1 MKKNITILD
10 YGAGNLTSIRLAFE
24 RLGAKPAITGDAD
37 EALRADALVF
47 PGVGSAKSAMDGLL
61 AHGLDAPIRTFLSA
75 GRPVLAICLGMQM
88 CCARSEEDGGVAG
101 LGFVPGDVR
110 LFRFGEPE
118 ETERV
123 ARSKLDVPGS
133 QSGNPVGS
141 DLRLV
146 RPKVPHMGWNTIRV
160 LNSHPVFAGLD
171 GQAFYFVHSYYV
183 GADCPASVCLT
194 EYAGF
199 EFTSAIASG
208 SLVATQFHPER
219 SGEAGLRLLRNFLAW
234 EGSPCC

>member
-1 MKKNITILD
+1 MNKTIAILD

-24 RLGAKPAITGDAD
+24 RLDARPVVTGDAA

-47 PGVGSAKSAMDGLL
+47 PGVGSAKSAMEGLL
-61 AHGLDAPIRTFLSA
+61 AHGLDAPIRAFLDA

-88 CCARSEEDGGVAG
+88 SCARSEEDGGVDG
-101 LGFVPGDVR
+101 LGFVPGVVR
-110 LFRFGEPE
+110 RFRFAAP
-118 ETERV
+118 
-123 ARSKLDVPGS
+123 ANDVPSSKFQVPSSKSLVSGS
-133 QSGNPVGS
+133 EV
-141 DLRLV
+141 LR

-160 LNSHPVFAGLD
+160 LSGHPVFAGLD

-183 GADCPASVCLT
+183 GADCPAAVCRT

-199 EFTSAIASG
+199 EFTSAIATG

>member
-1 MKKNITILD
+1 MNKTIAILD

-24 RLGAKPAITGDAD
+24 RLEARPVVTGDVA

-47 PGVGSAKSAMDGLL
+47 PGVGSARSAMEGLL
-61 AHGLDAPIRTFLSA
+61 SRGLDAPILEFLAA

-88 CCARSEEDGGVAG
+88 CCARSEEDGGVDG
-101 LGFVPGDVR
+101 LGLVPGVVR
-110 LFRFGEPE
+110 RFCFAEPAHE
-118 ETERV
+118 
-123 ARSKLDVPGS
+123 A
-133 QSGNPVGS
+133 QSSEFKVQSRP
-141 DLRLV
+141 
-146 RPKVPHMGWNTIRV
+146 PKVPHMGWNTISV
-160 LNSHPVFAGLD
+160 LSCHPVFAGLD
-171 GQAFYFVHSYYV
+171 DQAFYFVHSYYV
-183 GADCPASVCLT
+183 GDDCPAAVCHT

-199 EFTSAIASG
+199 VFTSAIATG

>member
-1 MKKNITILD
+1 MNKTIAILD

-24 RLGAKPAITGDAD
+24 RLGARPVVTGDAA
-37 EALRADALVF
+37 EAARADALVF
-47 PGVGSAKSAMDGLL
+47 PGVGSAKSGMAGLL
-61 AHGLDAPIRTFLSA
+61 GQGLDAPIRAFLDT

-88 CCARSEEDGGVAG
+88 CCSRSEEDGGVDG
-101 LGFVPGDVR
+101 LGLVPGVVR
-110 LFRFGEPE
+110 RFRFAVP
-118 ETERV
+118 TN
-123 ARSKLDVPGS
+123 DVPS
-133 QSGNPVGS
+133 SKFQVPSSKSANPVGA
-141 DLRLV
+141 DLRAV

-160 LNSHPVFAGLD
+160 LGGHPVFAGLD
-171 GQAFYFVHSYYV
+171 GEAFYFVHSYHV
-183 GADCPASVCLT
+183 GADCPAAVCLT
-194 EYAGF
+194 EYAGL

>member
-1 MKKNITILD
+1 MNKTIAILD

-24 RLGAKPAITGDAD
+24 RLGAKPVITGATD

-61 AHGLDAPIRTFLSA
+61 AHGLDAPIRAFLAA
-75 GRPVLAICLGMQM
+75 GRPILAICLGMQM

-101 LGFVPGDVR
+101 LGLVPGDVR
-110 LFRFGEPE
+110 LFRFDESR
-118 ETERV
+118 RV
-123 ARSKLDVPGS
+123 
-133 QSGNPVGS
+133 
-141 DLRLV
+141 
-146 RPKVPHMGWNTIRV
+146 KVPHMGWNTVRI
-160 LNSHPVFAGLD
+160 LGGHPVFTGLD
-171 GQAFYFVHSYYV
+171 GQAFYFVHSYYA

-199 EFTSAIASG
+199 EFTSAIATG

>member
-1 MKKNITILD
+1 MNKTIAILD

-24 RLGAKPAITGDAD
+24 RLGAKPVITGDAD

-61 AHGLDAPIRTFLSA
+61 AHGLDAPIRAFLAA
-75 GRPVLAICLGMQM
+75 GRPILAICLGMQM

-101 LGFVPGDVR
+101 LGFIPGDVR
-110 LFRFGEPE
+110 LFRFDESQ
-118 ETERV
+118 RV
-123 ARSKLDVPGS
+123 
-133 QSGNPVGS
+133 
-141 DLRLV
+141 
-146 RPKVPHMGWNTIRV
+146 KVPHMGWNTVRV
-160 LNSHPVFAGLD
+160 LGGHPVFAGLD

-199 EFTSAIASG
+199 EFTSAIATG

>member
-1 MKKNITILD
+1 MNKTIAILD

-24 RLGAKPAITGDAD
+24 RLDARPVVTGDAA

-47 PGVGSAKSAMDGLL
+47 PGVGSAKSAMEGLL
-61 AHGLDAPIRTFLSA
+61 AHGLDAPIRAFLDA

-88 CCARSEEDGGVAG
+88 SCARSEEDGGVDG
-101 LGFVPGDVR
+101 LGFVPGVVR
-110 LFRFGEPE
+110 RFRFAAP
-118 ETERV
+118 
-123 ARSKLDVPGS
+123 ANDVPSSKSLVSGS
-133 QSGNPVGS
+133 EV
-141 DLRLV
+141 LR

-160 LNSHPVFAGLD
+160 LSGHPVFAGLD

-183 GADCPASVCLT
+183 GADCPAAVCRT

-199 EFTSAIASG
+199 EFTSAIAAG